1 MAVKVKVARPV
12 RGIAKHKFLTIVVL
26 LIASGAIVFGAIFAY
41 YYYKYQGIVDARL
54 AKPLFEDTAQIY
66 AAPFEVRPGQTLN
79 PGFIVN
85 QLNQAGYTETGA
97 TPVSKMGTYTVTAN
111 SVTVYPGPLSYHA
124 PDSAT
129 ITFANGTVSQISG
142 QNGQQLAA
150 YELEPLLITG
160 LSDANRV
167 KRRLITYNELPQN
180 LVNAVTAIE
189 DRRFFHHGALSYTG
203 IIRSFINDIT
213 PGHHNLEGASTIDM
227 QVAKMFFLTPART
240 FRRKFLQVIVTLQL
254 ENKLSKKQIF
264 QFYAN
269 QVPLGERGSFAI
281 NGFGEAAH
289 AFFGEDV
296 GQLTLDQCALL
307 AGLIQ
312 SPSYLNPMYHP
323 HRAWVRRNMVL
334 DAMVETGDITKK
346 QAEEA
351 KAQPIKIIPQAV
363 DAGEAPYFVDMVR
376 YQLTRQFGNNSYNN
390 EGLRI
395 YTSLDPQLQQAAT
408 AAVQQGMAKVDAYI
422 RKRHERDVRYEKRH
436 HRPIKPL
443 ILPQVALVALDP
455 HTGQVLALVGGQNYA
470 KSQLNHAL
478 AERPTGSTFKP
489 IVMAAAFN
497 TALAGTPLT
506 NFQGVTAMFSPT
518 TMLNDEPTTF
528 TMPDGQTYSPH
539 DFENVY
545 FGVVTARTTLA
556 RSLNNATISLAEMV
570 GLNNVVN
577 LAHQLGIVNAQPTP
591 SVAIGTYDA
600 TPLELAGAYT
610 AFDNN
615 GVKMTPWLLA
625 SVRAPNGNVISNYT
639 PQSTPILDPRVAFL
653 TTAMMEAVVNSH
665 HGTGAGIR
673 SEFGF
678 RAPAAGKTGTENDS
692 WFAGFTSNLLCVVW
706 VGNDNYSDLHIEGAL
721 AALPIWADFMNR
733 AQKLPQYSDMEN
745 FTPPQ
750 GVIQETL
757 DHNTNLI
764 ATPNCPDDYTAWF
777 LDGTQPTETC
787 DHQNVNGQ
795 PNLFQRIFGVGKK
808 QPTQPPQ
815 QQQPP
820 AQKAL
825 PPNTVTV
832 PTPQTTQQQPV
843 EQPQQQQ
850 HKKKKRGF
858 WSRLFGRHGNANNSN
873 GTPQD
878 NQNPQQ

>member
-1 MAVKVKVARPV
+1 MLVAAGV
-12 RGIAKHKFLTIVVL
+12 IA
-26 LIASGAIVFGAIFAY
+26 FGAIFAF
-41 YYYKYQGIVDARL
+41 YYYKYQRIVDARL
-54 AKPLFEDTAQIY
+54 SQPLFANTAKIY
-66 AAPFEVRPGQTLN
+66 AAPFEVRPGQTID
-79 PGFIVN
+79 PGFVVN
-85 QLNQAGYTETGA
+85 QLTQAGYTEQGA
-97 TPVSKMGTYTVTAN
+97 TPVSQMGTYSVTSN

-129 ITFANGTVSQISG
+129 ITFGNGQVSQIMG

-150 YELEPLLITG
+150 YQLEPLLITG

-180 LVNAVTAIE
+180 LVDAVIAIE

-203 IIRSFINDIT
+203 ILRSALNDIT
-213 PGHHNLEGASTIDM
+213 PGHHYLEGASTIDM

-240 FRRKFLQVIVTLQL
+240 WRRKFLQVIVTLQL
-254 ENKLSKKQIF
+254 EHKLSKKQIF

-269 QVPLGERGSFAI
+269 EVPLGERGSFAV

-289 AFFGEDV
+289 AFFGKDV
-296 GQLTLDQCALL
+296 GQLNLDESALL

-312 SPSYLNPMYHP
+312 GPTYFSPTIHP
-323 HRAWVRRNMVL
+323 HRATVRRNMVL
-334 DAMVETGDITKK
+334 DAMVQTGAITKQ
-346 QAEEA
+346 QAEQA
-351 KAQPIKIIPQAV
+351 KAKPIHLIAQAV

-376 YQLTRQFGNNSYNN
+376 HQLAQRLGNNAYND

-408 AAVQQGMAKVDAYI
+408 TAVAQGMDQVDKFIKA
-422 RKRHERDVRYEKRH
+422 RHDRIVRYEKYH
-436 HRPIKPL
+436 HLPIKPL
-443 ILPQVALVALDP
+443 ILPQVALVALNP
-455 HTGQVLALVGGQNYA
+455 HTGQVLALVGGQDYA

-489 IVMAAAFN
+489 IVIASAFN

-506 NFQGVTAMFSPT
+506 NFQGVTAMFSPV

-539 DFENVY
+539 DFENKY
-545 FGVVTARTTLA
+545 FGVVTARTALA
-556 RSLNNATISLAEMV
+556 RSLNNATISLAEMA
-570 GLNNVVN
+570 GLNNVVQ
-577 LAHQLGIVNAQPTP
+577 LAHQAGIVNAQPTP

-600 TPLELAGAYT
+600 TPIELAGAYT
-610 AFDNN
+610 MFDNS
-615 GVKMTPWLLA
+615 GLKITPWLLA
-625 SVRAPNGNVISNYT
+625 SVRAPNGDVIANYQ
-639 PQSTPILDPRVAFL
+639 PQSAQLLDPRVAFL
-653 TTAMMEAVVNSH
+653 TAAMMEAVVDSH

-678 RAPAAGKTGTENDS
+678 TAPAAGKTGTENDS

-721 AALPIWADFMNR
+721 AALPIWADFMKR
-733 AQKLPQYSDMEN
+733 AQKLPQYSDMEP

-750 GVIQETL
+750 GVIEESL
-757 DHNTNLI
+757 DKTTNLI
-764 ATPNCPDDYTAWF
+764 ATPDCPDDYTAWF

-787 DHQNVNGQ
+787 DHKNLNQ

-808 QPTQPPQ
+808 QPSQPQQSPTQPPENTVQ
-815 QQQPP
+815 Q
-820 AQKAL
+820 
-825 PPNTVTV
+825 NTVTV
-832 PTPQTTQQQPV
+832 PAPQPAQPQPAQQPK
-843 EQPQQQQ
+843 P
-850 HKKKKRGF
+850 KKKRGF
-858 WSRLFGRHGNANNSN
+858 WSRLFGLHGKSPKGNQNK
-873 GTPQD
+873 
-878 NQNPQQ
+878 QNPQQ